1 MSRLSKPKMSD
12 GAFVLIAVA
21 GCLAA
26 FAILLAAVSGGA
38 VRHVFIF
45 LPEKTQDT
53 IAFRNV
59 DGEVKVVGIKGI
71 AGENPTLL
79 MRTGDFAL
87 ELTVI
92 NEDDRVHMLYIDG
105 VNAHTKVL
113 RPGDSDMI
121 TLYSKGE
128 ATYNYYDWG
137 SGNGPLGQI
146 KAVKVTTY
154 E

>member
-1 MSRLSKPKMSD
+1 MSRLLKPKMSD
-12 GAFVLIAVA
+12 GAFVLIAVV

-26 FAILLAAVSGGA
+26 FAILLAAVSAAA
-38 VRHVFIF
+38 VRHVLIF
-45 LPEKTQDT
+45 LQEKTQDT

-59 DGEVKVVGIKGI
+59 DGQVKVVGIKGI
-71 AGENPTLL
+71 TGENPTLL

-92 NEDDRVHMLYIDG
+92 NDDDRVHMLYIDG

-113 RPGDSDMI
+113 SQGDSDVI

-146 KAVKVTTY
+146 KAVKVTAY